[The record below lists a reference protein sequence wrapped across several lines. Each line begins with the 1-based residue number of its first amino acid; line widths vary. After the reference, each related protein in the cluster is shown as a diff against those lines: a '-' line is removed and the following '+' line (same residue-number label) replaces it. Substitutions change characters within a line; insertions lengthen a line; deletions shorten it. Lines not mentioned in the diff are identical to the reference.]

1 VAKFSNSFFMTL
13 LGVVAALSDFLFV
26 AAFRDF
32 EKRGAV
38 FTSCRLGG
46 GCSTNLEVLVASGA
60 IGLITTLVFVAA
72 IIVIWHKND
81 A

>member
-1 VAKFSNSFFMTL
+1 MAQLSNSLFMTT

-26 AAFRDF
+26 VAFRDF

-60 IGLITTLVFVAA
+60 IGLITTLVFVAV
-72 IIVIWHKND
+72 IILIRHKND
-81 A
+81 E